1 MSDSRSSD
9 RYGAVLE
16 TLRAVNAAV
25 VSRSGRDDV
34 EQAACERLA
43 EGAYDGAWLLTPPVG
58 EDGTTVRASAGGD
71 LPGGVRDAAE
81 TPRTNGTALD
91 RSDGVYAAVPC
102 SHDGSTEAVLVVR
115 AARFDDAERDLL
127 VEVGDTIAHGLAAIR
142 RKTALMNETAVEL
155 ELRIADA
162 TDPIFDDPA
171 PDASVEF
178 VRTIPIADD
187 AVLQYVAVEGM
198 APEAFERE
206 MATFDD
212 VDRVRRVGGDGEP
225 TIFETRYRGPSIVG
239 TVAAVGGRVV
249 RSTIEDDDH
258 YLVARVPN
266 EDAVDRVLAAVT
278 ERFPGAQ
285 VRARRSLIE
294 GPRPHELETT
304 AFDRLTDRQ
313 RVVLETAHAAG
324 YFERPR
330 RSSGEDLAASLDI
343 SPSTFY
349 QHLRAG
355 QRKVFDAL
363 FDGHG

>member
-1 MSDSRSSD
+1 MTGSRGSD
-9 RYGAVLE
+9 RYGTVLE
-16 TLRAVNAAV
+16 TLRSVNAAV
-25 VSRSGRDDV
+25 VNGNGRDDV
-34 EQAACERLA
+34 ERMACERLT
-43 EGAYDGAWLLTPPVG
+43 EGTYDGAWLLTPPVD
-58 EDGTTVRASAGGD
+58 EEVTVRASVGGEV
-71 LPGGVRDAAE
+71 PGSVREAA
-81 TPRTNGTALD
+81 TSPGSRGTVLD

-115 AARFDDAERDLL
+115 TDTFDDAERDLL
-127 VEVGDTIAHGLAAIR
+127 IEVGDTIAHGLAAIR

-162 TDPIFDDPA
+162 TEPIFDDPL
-171 PDASVEF
+171 PDASFEF
-178 VRTIPIADD
+178 VRTIPITDD

-206 MATFDD
+206 MDTFDG
-212 VDRVRRVGGDGEP
+212 VDSVRRVGSDGER

-258 YLVARVPN
+258 YLVARVPD
-266 EDAVDRVLAAVT
+266 EGAVDRLLAAVT

-294 GPRPHELETT
+294 GRGSNKLETAT
-304 AFDRLTDRQ
+304 FDRLTDRQ

-324 YFERPR
+324 YFHRPR
-330 RSSGEDLAASLDI
+330 RS
-343 SPSTFY
+343 
-349 QHLRAG
+349 
-355 QRKVFDAL
+355 
-363 FDGHG
+363 